1 MMLVLRPGKRLC
13 WSIGKRYPM
22 GGFVPVKRLM
32 EQFDETFIGGH
43 RSQWEV
49 EMQAGHPF
57 EKMAVLGLVAGQH
70 ADDDDLGH

>member
-1 MMLVLRPGKRLC
+1 MMLVLRPGKGLG
-13 WSIGKRYPM
+13 WSIGKRYLM
-22 GGFVPVKRLM
+22 GGFVPVKRLI
-32 EQFDETFIGGH
+32 EQFDETSIGGH

-49 EMQAGHPF
+49 EMQAGHPL